1 MSKKYSRV
9 TVAIGRSRLQPMV
22 RIDDVTAQVAS
33 RVRTLRAAR
42 GWSLDELGRRSGVSK
57 GMLVQ
62 IEGDRTNPSIATLVK
77 LGNAFGVG
85 MQDLLAEAPDPTII
99 RIEPDQRV
107 AMWST
112 DAGSAATLVGG
123 VSRPAAVELWDFV
136 LAPGDRHASDS
147 HIAGGREILAVTEGR
162 VTITVANV
170 ETTVA
175 AGEAVIIAS
184 DNPHSYAND
193 GDVVAVLT
201 MVTVEPAGTA

>member
-123 VSRPAAVELWDFV
+123 VSRPAAVELWEFAF
-136 LAPGDRHASDS
+136 APGDRLTSDA
-147 HIAGGREILAVTEGR
+147 HIAGSREILAVTEGR
-162 VTITVANV
+162 MTITVANV